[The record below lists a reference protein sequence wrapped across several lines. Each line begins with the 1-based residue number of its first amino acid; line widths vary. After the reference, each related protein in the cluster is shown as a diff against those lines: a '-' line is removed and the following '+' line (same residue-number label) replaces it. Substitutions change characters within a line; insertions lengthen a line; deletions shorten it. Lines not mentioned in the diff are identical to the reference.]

1 MSSSLLQRFRRD
13 ISVRIAVW
21 YAILF
26 STGTASL
33 FFLAYF
39 LLSSAIE
46 RKDAEILEAKLKE
59 YTATYRAG
67 GLRALDDSI
76 KRADDG
82 GGKRP
87 FFVRLVN
94 SRNDVTF
101 AKVPPDWITVREVE
115 TGWEGLRRR
124 EGVLR
129 IPVSEE
135 REITLASVALSDG
148 SVLQVGRSTGNSAAV
163 LEPFRR
169 IFLYVGGGMILFGL
183 VAGSIV
189 ARRAMLPVRQV
200 VATAQSII
208 RTGNLDARVP
218 PRVTNDELDEM
229 AGLFNTLLDRNQALI
244 LAMRESLDNV
254 AHDLRTPLTRLR
266 GVAELA
272 LQENTDPHT
281 VREALADC
289 VEESERVL
297 SILKTL
303 MDVTEAEA
311 GMMRLQLER
320 VDLNQL
326 IREVIELYECIA
338 EDRKIRIRAD
348 LPPTCESLVDRIR
361 VRQVFA
367 NLLDNALKYT
377 EPGGHVVIT
386 ARSEPARSVV
396 RFTDSGMGIPLEEQP
411 KIWTRLYRGDKS
423 RSQRGLG
430 LGLSL
435 VKAIVEAH
443 KGQVS
448 VSSAPGQ
455 GSTFTVEFTN
465 SPANQAARSQN

>member
-1 MSSSLLQRFRRD
+1 M
-13 ISVRIAVW
+13 W
-21 YAILF
+21 YAGLF
-26 STGTASL
+26 LAGTASL
-33 FFLAYF
+33 FFLAYY
-39 LLSSAIE
+39 LLASAIE
-46 RKDAEILEAKLKE
+46 RKDAEILEARLKE
-59 YTATYRAG
+59 YVVTYRAG
-67 GLRALDDSI
+67 GISALNEAVTRA
-76 KRADDG
+76 RGNANE
-82 GGKRP
+82 RP

-94 SRNDVTF
+94 RHNDVTF
-101 AKVPPDWITVREVE
+101 AKVPEDWIAVREVE
-115 TGWEGLRRR
+115 TGFEGWRRR

-135 REITLASVALSDG
+135 REITLAAVGLSDG
-148 SVLQVGRSTGNSAAV
+148 SLLQVGRSTGNRAAV
-163 LEPFRR
+163 LEPFRQ
-169 IFLYVGGGMILFGL
+169 IFLVVGGGMTLVGL
-183 VAGSIV
+183 VAGSLI

-218 PRVTNDELDEM
+218 PRVMHDELDEM
-229 AGLFNTLLDRNQALI
+229 AGLFNTLLDRNQSLI
-244 LAMRESLDNV
+244 RAMRESLDNV

-272 LQENTDPHT
+272 LQENSDPT
-281 VREALADC
+281 AIREALADC

-311 GMMRLQLER
+311 GMMRLQLEK

-326 IREVIELYECIA
+326 LLEVVELYDCVA
-338 EDRKIRIRAD
+338 EEQRIQIRAD
-348 LPPTCESLVDRIR
+348 LPTGCEATVDRTR

-377 EPGGHVVIT
+377 EPGGHIVIT
-386 ARSEPARSVV
+386 ARSEPTRAVV
-396 RFTDSGMGIPLEEQP
+396 RITDSGTGIPLEEQP
-411 KIWTRLYRGDKS
+411 KIWGRLYRGDKS
-423 RSQRGLG
+423 RSQHGLG

-443 KGQVS
+443 QGRVS

-455 GSTFTVEFTN
+455 GSSFTVELGNAPIPTPLPPSAT
-465 SPANQAARSQN
+465 SPA